1 MSDFDIFYYL
11 CNIEIRHKIT
21 IMNKEYYMKV
31 GDKLIEIANPKMNA
45 NKRKYINKASENYD
59 KAASK
64 VIKTI
69 FTLNTNRNKDSEEI
83 YEGLKG
89 QILLNKLGKIKR
101 KSYHT
106 VNDDFWIYIED
117 LNPQQVV
124 LLIYISCHLD
134 YNSNVFVADYEQI
147 SNDLHLSLSR
157 TKNLFTELL
166 AIPNQIIAKTNIAK
180 VYLIN
185 HNVLFRGSYDEFI
198 EIYNELYDGEQACFD
213 DKNRVI
219 IG

>member
-1 MSDFDIFYYL
+1 
-11 CNIEIRHKIT
+11 
-21 IMNKEYYMKV
+21 MNQKYCMKV

-45 NKRKYINKASENYD
+45 NKRRYINKASENYD

-185 HNVLFRGSYDEFI
+185 HNLLFRGSYDEFI

-219 IG
+219 IT

>member
-1 MSDFDIFYYL
+1 
-11 CNIEIRHKIT
+11 
-21 IMNKEYYMKV
+21 MNQKYYMKV
-31 GDKLIEIANPKMNA
+31 GDKPIEIANPKMNA
-45 NKRKYINKASENYD
+45 NKRRYINKASENYD

-69 FTLNTNRNKDSEEI
+69 FTLNTNRNKDSEEV
-83 YEGLKG
+83 YEGIKG
-89 QILLNKLGKIKR
+89 QIFLNKLGKIKR

-134 YNSNVFVADYEQI
+134 YNSNVFVADYEKI
-147 SNDLHLSLSR
+147 ANDLHLSLSR
-157 TKNLFTELL
+157 TKHVFTELL

-198 EIYNELYDGEQACFD
+198 DIYNELYDGEQACFD

-219 IG
+219 IA

>member
-1 MSDFDIFYYL
+1 M
-11 CNIEIRHKIT
+11 KI
-21 IMNKEYYMKV
+21 

-45 NKRKYINKASENYD
+45 NKRRYINKASENYD

-219 IG
+219 IA

>member
-1 MSDFDIFYYL
+1 
-11 CNIEIRHKIT
+11 
-21 IMNKEYYMKV
+21 MNQKYCMKV

-45 NKRKYINKASENYD
+45 NKRRYINKASENYD

-64 VIKTI
+64 VIKTV

-117 LNPQQVV
+117 LNPQQVI

-198 EIYNELYDGEQACFD
+198 DIYNELYDGEQACFD

-219 IG
+219 IR

>member
-1 MSDFDIFYYL
+1 
-11 CNIEIRHKIT
+11 
-21 IMNKEYYMKV
+21 MNQKYYMKV
-31 GDKLIEIANPKMNA
+31 EDKLIEIANPKMNA
-45 NKRKYINKASENYD
+45 NKRRYINKASENYD

-166 AIPNQIIAKTNIAK
+166 AIPNQIIVKTNIAK

-185 HNVLFRGSYDEFI
+185 HNILFRGSYDEFI

-219 IG
+219 IA

>member
-1 MSDFDIFYYL
+1 
-11 CNIEIRHKIT
+11 
-21 IMNKEYYMKV
+21 MNQKYYMKV
-31 GDKLIEIANPKMNA
+31 EDKLIEIANPKMNA
-45 NKRKYINKASENYD
+45 NKRRYINKASENYD

-166 AIPNQIIAKTNIAK
+166 AIPNQIIVKTNIAK

-198 EIYNELYDGEQACFD
+198 DIYNELYDGEQACFD

-219 IG
+219 IV

>member
-1 MSDFDIFYYL
+1 
-11 CNIEIRHKIT
+11 
-21 IMNKEYYMKV
+21 MNKEYYMKV

-45 NKRKYINKASENYD
+45 NKRRYINKASENYD

>member
-1 MSDFDIFYYL
+1 
-11 CNIEIRHKIT
+11 
-21 IMNKEYYMKV
+21 MNQKYYMKV
-31 GDKLIEIANPKMNA
+31 EDKLIEIANPKMNA
-45 NKRKYINKASENYD
+45 NKRRYINKASENYD

-69 FTLNTNRNKDSEEI
+69 FTLNTNRNKDSEEV
-83 YEGLKG
+83 YEGIKG

-198 EIYNELYDGEQACFD
+198 DIYNELYDGEQACFD

-219 IG
+219 ID

>member
-1 MSDFDIFYYL
+1 
-11 CNIEIRHKIT
+11 
-21 IMNKEYYMKV
+21 MNQKYYMKV
-31 GDKLIEIANPKMNA
+31 EDKLIEIANPKMNA
-45 NKRKYINKASENYD
+45 NKHRYINKASENYD

-69 FTLNTNRNKDSEEI
+69 FTLNTNRNKDSEEV
-83 YEGLKG
+83 YEGIKG

-198 EIYNELYDGEQACFD
+198 DIYNELYDGEQACFD

-219 IG
+219 IA

>member
-11 CNIEIRHKIT
+11 CNIEIRYKIT

-69 FTLNTNRNKDSEEI
+69 FTLNTNRNKNSEEI

>member
-1 MSDFDIFYYL
+1 
-11 CNIEIRHKIT
+11 
-21 IMNKEYYMKV
+21 MNQKYYMKV
-31 GDKLIEIANPKMNA
+31 GDKPIEIANPKMNA
-45 NKRKYINKASENYD
+45 NKRRYINKASENYD

-64 VIKTI
+64 IIKTI
-69 FTLNTNRNKDSEEI
+69 FTLNTNRNKDSEEV
-83 YEGLKG
+83 YEGIKG

-134 YNSNVFVADYEQI
+134 YNSNVFVADYEKI
-147 SNDLHLSLSR
+147 ANDLHLSLSR
-157 TKNLFTELL
+157 TKHVFTELL

-198 EIYNELYDGEQACFD
+198 DIYNELYDGEQACFD

-219 IG
+219 IA

>member
-1 MSDFDIFYYL
+1 
-11 CNIEIRHKIT
+11 
-21 IMNKEYYMKV
+21 MNQKHYMKV

-45 NKRKYINKASENYD
+45 NKRRYINKASENYD

-134 YNSNVFVADYEQI
+134 YNSNVFVANYEQI

-166 AIPNQIIAKTNIAK
+166 AIPNQIIVKTNIAK

>member
-1 MSDFDIFYYL
+1 
-11 CNIEIRHKIT
+11 
-21 IMNKEYYMKV
+21 MNQKYYMKV
-31 GDKLIEIANPKMNA
+31 EDKLIEIANPKINA
-45 NKRKYINKASENYD
+45 NKRRYINKASENYD

-69 FTLNTNRNKDSEEI
+69 FTLNTNRNKDSEEV
-83 YEGLKG
+83 YEGIKG
-89 QILLNKLGKIKR
+89 QILLNKIGKIKR

-134 YNSNVFVADYEQI
+134 YNSNVFVADYDQI
-147 SNDLHLSLSR
+147 SKDLHLSLSR

-166 AIPNQIIAKTNIAK
+166 AIPNQIIVKTNIAK

-198 EIYNELYDGEQACFD
+198 DIYNELYDGEQACFD

-219 IG
+219 IV

>member
-1 MSDFDIFYYL
+1 
-11 CNIEIRHKIT
+11 
-21 IMNKEYYMKV
+21 MKL

-45 NKRKYINKASENYD
+45 NKRRYINKASENYD

-219 IG
+219 IA

>member
-1 MSDFDIFYYL
+1 
-11 CNIEIRHKIT
+11 
-21 IMNKEYYMKV
+21 MNQKYYMKV
-31 GDKLIEIANPKMNA
+31 GNKLMEIANPKMNA
-45 NKRKYINKASENYD
+45 NKRRYINKASENYD
-59 KAASK
+59 KATSK

-69 FTLNTNRNKDSEEI
+69 FTLNTNHNKDSEEI
-83 YEGLKG
+83 YEGLKD
-89 QILLNKLGKIKR
+89 QILLNKLG

-117 LNPQQVV
+117 LNPKQVV

-166 AIPNQIIAKTNIAK
+166 AIPNQIIAKTNIDK

-213 DKNRVI
+213 DNNRVI
-219 IG
+219 IA

>member
-1 MSDFDIFYYL
+1 
-11 CNIEIRHKIT
+11 
-21 IMNKEYYMKV
+21 MNQKHYMKV

-45 NKRKYINKASENYD
+45 NKRRYINKASENYD

-69 FTLNTNRNKDSEEI
+69 FTLNTNRNKNSEEI

>member
-1 MSDFDIFYYL
+1 
-11 CNIEIRHKIT
+11 
-21 IMNKEYYMKV
+21 MKV
-31 GDKLIEIANPKMNA
+31 EDKLIEIANPKMNA
-45 NKRKYINKASENYD
+45 NKRRYINKASENYD

-166 AIPNQIIAKTNIAK
+166 AIPNQIIVKTNIAK

-198 EIYNELYDGEQACFD
+198 DIYNELYDGEQACFD

-219 IG
+219 IA

>member
-1 MSDFDIFYYL
+1 
-11 CNIEIRHKIT
+11 
-21 IMNKEYYMKV
+21 MNQKHYMKV
-31 GDKLIEIANPKMNA
+31 GDKLIEIANPKINA
-45 NKRKYINKASENYD
+45 NKRRYINKASENYD

-166 AIPNQIIAKTNIAK
+166 AIPNQIIVKTNIAK

-219 IG
+219 IA

>member
-1 MSDFDIFYYL
+1 
-11 CNIEIRHKIT
+11 
-21 IMNKEYYMKV
+21 MNQKYYMKL

-45 NKRKYINKASENYD
+45 NKRRYINKASENYD

>member
-1 MSDFDIFYYL
+1 
-11 CNIEIRHKIT
+11 
-21 IMNKEYYMKV
+21 MNQKYYMKLE
-31 GDKLIEIANPKMNA
+31 DKLIEIANPKMNA
-45 NKRKYINKASENYD
+45 NKRRYINKASENYD

-134 YNSNVFVADYEQI
+134 YNSNVFVADYERI

-166 AIPNQIIAKTNIAK
+166 AIPNQIIVKTNIAK

>member
-1 MSDFDIFYYL
+1 
-11 CNIEIRHKIT
+11 
-21 IMNKEYYMKV
+21 MNQKYCMKV

-45 NKRKYINKASENYD
+45 NKRRYINKASENYD

-147 SNDLHLSLSR
+147 SKDLHLSLSR

-219 IG
+219 IA

>member
-1 MSDFDIFYYL
+1 
-11 CNIEIRHKIT
+11 
-21 IMNKEYYMKV
+21 MNQKYYMKIE
-31 GDKLIEIANPKMNA
+31 DKLIEIVNPKMNA
-45 NKRKYINKASENYD
+45 NKRRYINKASENYD

-147 SNDLHLSLSR
+147 SKDLHLSLSR
-157 TKNLFTELL
+157 TKHLFTELL
-166 AIPNQIIAKTNIAK
+166 AIPNQIIVKTNIAK

-219 IG
+219 IV

>member
-1 MSDFDIFYYL
+1 
-11 CNIEIRHKIT
+11 
-21 IMNKEYYMKV
+21 MNQKYYMKI

-45 NKRKYINKASENYD
+45 NKRRYINKASENYD

-219 IG
+219 IA

>member
-1 MSDFDIFYYL
+1 
-11 CNIEIRHKIT
+11 
-21 IMNKEYYMKV
+21 MNQKYYMKLE
-31 GDKLIEIANPKMNA
+31 DKLIEIANPKMNA
-45 NKRKYINKASENYD
+45 NKRRYINKASENYD

-69 FTLNTNRNKDSEEI
+69 FTLNTNRNKDSEEV
-83 YEGLKG
+83 YEGIKG

-166 AIPNQIIAKTNIAK
+166 AIPNQIIVKTNIAK

-198 EIYNELYDGEQACFD
+198 DIYNELYDGEQACFD

>member
-1 MSDFDIFYYL
+1 
-11 CNIEIRHKIT
+11 
-21 IMNKEYYMKV
+21 MNKEYYMKV

-45 NKRKYINKASENYD
+45 NKRRYINKASENYD

-134 YNSNVFVADYEQI
+134 YNSNVFVADYERI

-166 AIPNQIIAKTNIAK
+166 AIPNQIIVKTNIAK

>member
-1 MSDFDIFYYL
+1 MNQKY
-11 CNIEIRHKIT
+11 HMKI
-21 IMNKEYYMKV
+21 

-45 NKRKYINKASENYD
+45 NKRRYINKASENYD

-198 EIYNELYDGEQACFD
+198 DIYNELYDGEQACFD

-219 IG
+219 IA

>member
-1 MSDFDIFYYL
+1 
-11 CNIEIRHKIT
+11 
-21 IMNKEYYMKV
+21 MNQKYYMKLE
-31 GDKLIEIANPKMNA
+31 DKLIEIANPKMNA
-45 NKRKYINKASENYD
+45 NKRRYINKASENYD

-166 AIPNQIIAKTNIAK
+166 AIPNQIIVKTNIAK

-198 EIYNELYDGEQACFD
+198 DIYNELYDGEQACFD

-219 IG
+219 IA

>member
-1 MSDFDIFYYL
+1 
-11 CNIEIRHKIT
+11 
-21 IMNKEYYMKV
+21 MNKKYYMKV
-31 GDKLIEIANPKMNA
+31 GDKLIEIANSNMNA
-45 NKRKYINKASENYD
+45 NKRRYINKASENYD

-69 FTLNTNRNKDSEEI
+69 FTLNTNRNKDSEEV
-83 YEGLKG
+83 YEGIKG

-134 YNSNVFVADYEQI
+134 YNSNVFVADYKQI

-198 EIYNELYDGEQACFD
+198 DIYNELYDGEQACFD

-219 IG
+219 IA

>member
-1 MSDFDIFYYL
+1 
-11 CNIEIRHKIT
+11 
-21 IMNKEYYMKV
+21 MKL

-45 NKRKYINKASENYD
+45 NKRRYINKASENYD

>member
-1 MSDFDIFYYL
+1 
-11 CNIEIRHKIT
+11 
-21 IMNKEYYMKV
+21 MNQKYYMKV

-45 NKRKYINKASENYD
+45 NKRRYINKASENYD

-117 LNPQQVV
+117 LNPQQVI

-134 YNSNVFVADYEQI
+134 YNSNVFVADYEKI

-219 IG
+219 IV

>member
-1 MSDFDIFYYL
+1 
-11 CNIEIRHKIT
+11 
-21 IMNKEYYMKV
+21 MNQKYYMKLE
-31 GDKLIEIANPKMNA
+31 DKLIEIANPKMNA
-45 NKRKYINKASENYD
+45 NKRRYINKASENYD

-219 IG
+219 IA

>member
-1 MSDFDIFYYL
+1 
-11 CNIEIRHKIT
+11 
-21 IMNKEYYMKV
+21 MKL

-45 NKRKYINKASENYD
+45 NKRRYINKASENYD

-134 YNSNVFVADYEQI
+134 YNSNVFVADYERI

-166 AIPNQIIAKTNIAK
+166 AIPNQIIVKTNIAK

>member
-1 MSDFDIFYYL
+1 
-11 CNIEIRHKIT
+11 
-21 IMNKEYYMKV
+21 MNQKYYMKV
-31 GDKLIEIANPKMNA
+31 GNKLIEIANPKMNA
-45 NKRKYINKASENYD
+45 NKRRYINKASENYD
-59 KAASK
+59 NAASK
-64 VIKTI
+64 VGKTI
-69 FTLNTNRNKDSEEI
+69 FTLNNNRNKDSEEI

-124 LLIYISCHLD
+124 LLTYISCHLD

-166 AIPNQIIAKTNIAK
+166 AIPNQIIAKTNKAK

-185 HNVLFRGSYDEFI
+185 HNVLFRGNYDEFI

-213 DKNRVI
+213 DRNRVI
-219 IG
+219 IA

>member
-1 MSDFDIFYYL
+1 
-11 CNIEIRHKIT
+11 
-21 IMNKEYYMKV
+21 MNQKYYMKV
-31 GDKLIEIANPKMNA
+31 EDKLIEIANPKMNA
-45 NKRKYINKASENYD
+45 NKRRYINKASENYD

-69 FTLNTNRNKDSEEI
+69 FTLNTNRNKDSEEV
-83 YEGLKG
+83 YEGIKG

-198 EIYNELYDGEQACFD
+198 DIYNELYDGEQACFD

-219 IG
+219 IA

>member
-1 MSDFDIFYYL
+1 
-11 CNIEIRHKIT
+11 
-21 IMNKEYYMKV
+21 MNQKYYMKL

-45 NKRKYINKASENYD
+45 NKRRYINKASENYD

-198 EIYNELYDGEQACFD
+198 EIYNELYDGEQACCD

>member
-1 MSDFDIFYYL
+1 M
-11 CNIEIRHKIT
+11 KI
-21 IMNKEYYMKV
+21 

-45 NKRKYINKASENYD
+45 NKRRYINKASENYD

-89 QILLNKLGKIKR
+89 QILLNKVGKIKR

-117 LNPQQVV
+117 LNPQQVI

-157 TKNLFTELL
+157 IKHLFTELL

-219 IG
+219 IA

>member
-1 MSDFDIFYYL
+1 
-11 CNIEIRHKIT
+11 
-21 IMNKEYYMKV
+21 MNQKYYMKIE
-31 GDKLIEIANPKMNA
+31 DKLIEIANPKMNA
-45 NKRKYINKASENYD
+45 NKRRYINKASENYD

-166 AIPNQIIAKTNIAK
+166 AIPNQIIVKTNIAK

-198 EIYNELYDGEQACFD
+198 DIYNELYDGEQACFD

-219 IG
+219 IA

>member
-1 MSDFDIFYYL
+1 
-11 CNIEIRHKIT
+11 
-21 IMNKEYYMKV
+21 MKV

-45 NKRKYINKASENYD
+45 NKRRYINKASENYD

-219 IG
+219 IA